1 MVIVTKVPLCG
12 YYFPDDDEIVW
23 LFATMVYLP
32 CLVCSP
38 FKPQSGV
45 KLWRH
50 PSSHI
55 REKIS
60 AGAHFCTKTG
70 RTKTS
75 RAKKGGVKHGLAR
88 HFRAQLIFV

>member
-23 LFATMVYLP
+23 LFATPLYLP
-32 CLVCSP
+32 NLVCSP
-38 FKPQSGV
+38 SKRQSGV

-70 RTKTS
+70 HIKTRRIKTS
-75 RAKKGGVKHGLAR
+75 RIKTSCSKTS
-88 HFRAQLIFV
+88 

>member
-1 MVIVTKVPLCG
+1 MIVTKVPLCG

-23 LFATMVYLP
+23 LFATVFYLP
-32 CLVCSP
+32 NLIYLPNLVCSP
-38 FKPQSGV
+38 SKRQSGV

-70 RTKTS
+70 HIKTIRIKTS
-75 RAKKGGVKHGLAR
+75 RSKTS
-88 HFRAQLIFV
+88 

>member
-23 LFATMVYLP
+23 LFATVFYLPNLVYLP
-32 CLVCSP
+32 NLAYSP
-38 FKPQSGV
+38 SKRQSGV

-70 RTKTS
+70 HIKTRRIKTS
-75 RAKKGGVKHGLAR
+75 
-88 HFRAQLIFV
+88 

>member
-23 LFATMVYLP
+23 LFATLFYLP
-32 CLVCSP
+32 SLVCSLC
-38 FKPQSGV
+38 KRQSSV

-60 AGAHFCTKTG
+60 AGAHFCTKAGRIRTG
-70 RTKTS
+70 RIKQV
-75 RAKKGGVKHGLAR
+75 GVKYGLAR
-88 HFRAQLIFV
+88 HFCA